1 MNLLRH
7 QTFRREEDVRESFQR
22 LHPLRIATMH
32 ARLLT
37 QDDEVFL
44 SVEVKRIPLW
54 ALVVLTL
61 YSSGSDP
68 PALEV
73 LPTHSSDCDPPR

>member
-1 MNLLRH
+1 MYD
-7 QTFRREEDVRESFQR
+7 QTFQR
-22 LHPLRIATMH
+22 AFKRA
-32 ARLLT
+32 
-37 QDDEVFL
+37 
-44 SVEVKRIPLW
+44 VEQAGIMW

>member
-1 MNLLRH
+1 MAL
-7 QTFRREEDVRESFQR
+7 QRRAWTALKFLQFTGVLVHEM
-22 LHPLRIATMH
+22 LHFI
-32 ARLLT
+32 
-37 QDDEVFL
+37 V
-44 SVEVKRIPLW
+44 VW

>member
-1 MNLLRH
+1 LERVNLLRH

-44 SVEVKRIPLW
+44 SVEVNRIPLHQW
-54 ALVVLTL
+54 TEQVSGISRYAKNQEKSGLLV
-61 YSSGSDP
+61 S
-68 PALEV
+68 
-73 LPTHSSDCDPPR
+73 R